1 MSEQTNLALQELSNV
16 SPTEALAI
24 LDRLE
29 QKRQEVG
36 FIRYWKPY
44 PQGKQIEV
52 FQRFTADKKVFVLL
66 GGNRSGKTEVG
77 AFIALAWLLGKDY
90 FRDEPA
96 WDLVK
101 NLPIP
106 EGRPRTIWVVGLDFP
121 TVRDVIWREKFVN
134 GKEHPALLPKDD
146 FWIKKKSDGD
156 FQIFAADGSIL
167 TCKSADS
174 GREKFQGASVDLA
187 WIDEECEVD
196 VFDEV
201 YQRTVDCAGHIL
213 ITLTPLKDSNSG
225 VRTPWVYDLY
235 EDWKSGDKKDLD
247 FVFLSVLDNPFVPDA
262 EKLKL
267 KEKWAGHY
275 EERARLYGEFVQR
288 AGLVYPQW
296 DPRVHLRALPLSR
309 GWRRVACIDPAATG
323 TTACLWVAVSPNSD
337 LYFYKE
343 YYERDHVVSDHA
355 KNILS
360 RNGGDPIDLWLIDPK
375 WGAQRQADD
384 HRSGAQLYR
393 DAGIPVRLA
402 EVGEDYGLNASRE
415 YLSATANATSTHPRA
430 YFAPTLKDFQFEISR
445 YVWDFFQKGDQ
456 KVLSK
461 DKPRK
466 RNDHLMNTMQYLC
479 AQNLRPKYSGRD
491 TRSDEQKLADVRV
504 NSYTI

>member
-1 MSEQTNLALQELSNV
+1 MNADLNPVLQELSNL
-16 SPTEALAI
+16 STEEALAI
-24 LDRLE
+24 LDAIE
-29 QKRQEVG
+29 SKRRREG
-36 FIRYWKPY
+36 FIRYWECY
-44 PQGKQIEV
+44 PGGKQKDV
-52 FQRFTADKKVFVLL
+52 FNRFTADKKVFVVL

-90 FRDEPA
+90 FKDEPA
-96 WDLVK
+96 WNLVK
-101 NLPIP
+101 DLPIP
-106 EGRPRTIWVVGLDFP
+106 VGRPRTIWVVGLDFP

-134 GKEHPALLPKDD
+134 GKEHPPLLPQDSLV
-146 FWIKKKSDGD
+146 IKKKSDGD
-156 FQIFAADGSIL
+156 FQIFAQDGSIL

-187 WIDEECEVD
+187 WLDEETEVD

-235 EDWKSGDKKDLD
+235 EDWKSGSQKDID

-296 DPRVHLRALPLSR
+296 NPKTHLRALPLSR

-343 YYERDHVVSDHA
+343 YYEKDHVVSDHA
-355 KNILS
+355 KNILAH
-360 RNGGDPIDLWLIDPK
+360 NAGDPIDLWLIDPK
-375 WGAQRQADD
+375 WGSQRQADD

-402 EVGEDYGLNASRE
+402 EVGQDYGLNASRE
-415 YLSATANATSTHPRA
+415 YLSATVNATAVHPKA
-430 YFAPTLKDFQFEISR
+430 YFDPKLREFQFEISR
-445 YVWDFFQKGDQ
+445 YVWDFFSKGDQ
-456 KVLSK
+456 KGLSK

-466 RNDHLMNTMQYLC
+466 RNDHLCNCFQYLA
-479 AQNLRPKYSGRD
+479 AQNLRPKFGGRD
-491 TRSDEQKLADVRV
+491 TRSDEQKRQDVLV
-504 NSYTI
+504 NSYTT